1 MNTKKFLIA
10 WHIFAFSYL
19 LLFILLMGIFPELK
33 TFSYLTNKYGFI
45 DIEEWDLYYLIFI
58 ALMSLIINNMLVILA
73 FKFLKKYK

>member
-1 MNTKKFLIA
+1 
-10 WHIFAFSYL
+10 
-19 LLFILLMGIFPELK
+19 MGIFPELK